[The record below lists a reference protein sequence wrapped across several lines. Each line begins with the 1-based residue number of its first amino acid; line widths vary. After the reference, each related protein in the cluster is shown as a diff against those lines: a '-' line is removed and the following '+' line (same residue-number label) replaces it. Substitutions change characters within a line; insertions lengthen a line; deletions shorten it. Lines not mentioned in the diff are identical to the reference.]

1 MKEQFAP
8 LLPDTPLREVTAGV
22 RLNLGGGDTH
32 IDGFVNVDRK
42 SNSTDAA
49 EYECYP
55 LRYADGTVDEVRASH
70 VLEHFPHA
78 QTADVLADWVRV
90 LKPGGV
96 LRLAVPDFRKIAGAY
111 LEGRGLPT
119 QGYIMGGQVDDED
132 YHKAIFDE
140 VGLREAL
147 RNVGLRNIR
156 HWQSEIDDC
165 AALPISLNL
174 QGEKPR
180 ADPEKLEA
188 VSAVMSVPRLG
199 FMDNFF
205 CSFQALVPLG
215 IPLRK
220 YTGAFWGSCLTRSI
234 EEAMSEG
241 AKWVLTM
248 DYDTIFDK
256 QDLIELMD
264 LASRH
269 PELDAIAPIQASRTR
284 ATPLFTIRDA
294 DKKNKDR
301 ILREDMDAEYVEV
314 STAHFGLTLIKVS
327 AIQKMERPW
336 FMGEPGPDG
345 RWDDGR
351 VDDDIYFW
359 NQFEKAGNRLAIAC
373 RVPVGHAEL
382 MVRWPDENLSPI
394 YQHPSD
400 FFKNGTP
407 SGCWK

>member
-8 LLPDTPLREVTAGV
+8 LLPDPPLREVTAGL

-119 QGYIMGGQVDDED
+119 QGYIMGGQVDAED

-220 YTGAFWGSCLTRSI
+220 YTGAFWGGT
-234 EEAMSEG
+234 G
-241 AKWVLTM
+241 AARHSAAQVHRRL
-248 DYDTIFDK
+248 
-256 QDLIELMD
+256 LGELPHEIH
-264 LASRH
+264 RGGH
-269 PELDAIAPIQASRTR
+269 
-284 ATPLFTIRDA
+284 
-294 DKKNKDR
+294 
-301 ILREDMDAEYVEV
+301 
-314 STAHFGLTLIKVS
+314 
-327 AIQKMERPW
+327 ER
-336 FMGEPGPDG
+336 G
-345 RWDDGR
+345 RQVGADDGLR
-351 VDDDIYFW
+351 YDLRQAGSDRADGSRQPAPRAGRHCADPGQSHAGDAAIYHSRRG
-359 NQFEKAGNRLAIAC
+359 QKE
-373 RVPVGHAEL
+373 
-382 MVRWPDENLSPI
+382 
-394 YQHPSD
+394 
-400 FFKNGTP
+400 
-407 SGCWK
+407 